1 MEKSNR
7 FNCPTCADC
16 WCCISTVFLAMDE
29 MVLQILMYVKT
40 SGKAFFTARKRSTGT
55 PPRKVH
61 PPAGTLPG
69 QVLTPG
75 RYPPGTHPGRYS
87 PRYTPPG
94 QVHLPLGRYTP
105 VGTPLGRYTP
115 TTVHAGIRSTSGRYA
130 SHWNAFLLLWYIY
143 TLLLAG
149 LSQ

>member
-16 WCCISTVFLAMDE
+16 LCCISTVFLAMDE

-75 RYPPGTHPGRYS
+75 RYPQGTPPWQVLPKVHTPWAGT
-87 PRYTPPG
+87 PPPG
-94 QVHLPLGRYTP
+94 QVHTGRYTP
-105 VGTPLGRYTP
+105 GQVHPHHSACWDTVNKWAVRIPLECILVVMIYLHF
-115 TTVHAGIRSTSGRYA
+115 VIRRA
-130 SHWNAFLLLWYIY
+130 
-143 TLLLAG
+143 
-149 LSQ
+149 